1 MFTEVVLVSGG
12 VDSTLAAHYYPVA
25 KRLFVDYGQPYAAME
40 RKAVQAIFGKVK
52 EVKISGFDISD
63 RDSFVPC
70 RNIMLATLAVQFG
83 GRIILGGMK
92 DDNVEDNKAEEF
104 TLMSHVLSRYARK
117 EVEIVSPFFKE
128 NKADA
133 ISLFLKLNP
142 PDLLYKTVSCFSPR
156 NGQEC
161 LDCPACL
168 RKNVAFHVNRMKSKY
183 LSQRIIR
190 VYLNKI
196 HTYDRHR
203 QWTFFNY
210 LNDKHQVAFVDIDGV
225 LADGGNGIRYGDK
238 KPNLRNIK
246 KLRALKK
253 FRVLWTARREVD
265 RGITTMWLMKHR
277 VEYDC
282 LLMEKPNFEIFYD
295 DKARTRLP

>member
-25 KRLFVDYGQPYAAME
+25 KRLFVDYGQPYAQME
-40 RKAVQAIFGKVK
+40 RKAVRDIFGKVK
-52 EVKISGFDISD
+52 EVKVSGFDLGD
-63 RDSFVPC
+63 QDSFVPC
-70 RNIMLATLAVQFG
+70 RNLMLATLGVQFG
-83 GRIILGGMK
+83 ARIIFGGMK

-133 ISLFLKLNP
+133 ISLFLHMNP
-142 PDLLYKTVSCFSPR
+142 PDILYKTVSCFSPK
-156 NGQEC
+156 NGEEC

-168 RKNVAFHVNRMKSKY
+168 RKNVAFHVNRLKSKY

-190 VYLNKI
+190 SYLNKI

-210 LNDKHQVAFVDIDGV
+210 LNDKHQVVFVDIDGV
-225 LADGGNGIRYGDK
+225 LADGGRGIEYNRK
-238 KPNLRNIK
+238 KPNRKNIN
-246 KLRALKK
+246 KLRSIKK
-253 FRVLWTARREVD
+253 FRVLWTSRREMD
-265 RGITTMWLMKHR
+265 RGVTTGWLTR
-277 VEYDC
+277 QGVDYDC
-282 LLMEKPNFEIFYD
+282 LLMEKPNFEVFYD